1 MFAVSK
7 GYLSNLYT
15 LYMHDVK
22 DSICLI
28 IQKRHTSRVT
38 RHFKVPSHFQNMLMA
53 ISYYNKIIL
62 IIIYNYFI
70 VFTYYFNLIFKLHH
84 CIPTLK

>member
-70 VFTYYFNLIFKLHH
+70 VFTYNFNLIFKLHH

>member
-38 RHFKVPSHFQNMLMA
+38 RHFKVPSHFQNMLIA
-53 ISYYNKIIL
+53 ISYYNI
-62 IIIYNYFI
+62 
-70 VFTYYFNLIFKLHH
+70 
-84 CIPTLK
+84 

>member
-28 IQKRHTSRVT
+28 IQKRH
-38 RHFKVPSHFQNMLMA
+38 FKVPSHFQNMLIA
-53 ISYYNKIIL
+53 ISYYNI
-62 IIIYNYFI
+62 
-70 VFTYYFNLIFKLHH
+70 
-84 CIPTLK
+84 

>member
-38 RHFKVPSHFQNMLMA
+38 RHFKVPSHFQNMLIA
-53 ISYYNKIIL
+53 ISYYNILYIIYYNKIIL
-62 IIIYNYFI
+62 IIIYN
-70 VFTYYFNLIFKLHH
+70 
-84 CIPTLK
+84 